1 MKKILFVFSAL
12 LAMSCAKEVALEAPE
27 CAKVPVTVGVL
38 QTKTTIDGYQISFS
52 GSEQMTLICEGMNAA
67 KISNDG
73 LEPNLFAGEFNA
85 VGQNKSEASFYAIYP
100 YVGVGQNGKEKGYL
114 PVAQNAPFDGAANFM
129 CSDKVVADYNEEAM
143 PELSM
148 SMNQLMG
155 ILKVTFTNSS
165 ADYQDDLV
173 KDVILTSSDQIVGNF
188 TIEFKD
194 GKPSPVFNGDDT
206 ACKRVISSY
215 VNPVKL
221 GLGQTHEVYLFV
233 NPIELHDAQLTIVTD
248 KHEFKRTA
256 AAAFT
261 VKQGDLTY
269 MDPMDVA
276 TAFQAAD
283 KDVKTLVLWG
293 DSYTNRGYETT
304 HVDRCNYAFHLQ
316 QMLGSGWKIYNGGCS
331 GDVTNTIAARQGGI
345 KMHVGE
351 NDFTIPADCTPVNVG
366 GVYSNKNYWFTDDT
380 YTQISRYGLVNP
392 CEIVVTD
399 AEGNEIAR
407 VEGNISHKGMSTNKT
422 ADFVTD
428 VTFTRT
434 TPGEAVKVPAKSQLV
449 TFAAKNL
456 RNPDLTI
463 IYMGQNGGFKSL
475 DILYSQYRAM
485 IDYAFPEGPEHYIV
499 LGFHNHN
506 TVTKW
511 NENNAYW
518 DFFGGPNG
526 FGVNEAEGRPVSRFV
541 NLYTEL
547 TGENYKDYLVMSGAA
562 LSQED
567 VCTEDID
574 YVSRGMIPFSYW
586 FSPYAN
592 DIHPNEYGAKAF
604 ATAVYKKIVELGYL
618 D

>member
-1 MKKILFVFSAL
+1 MKKILFVFSVL
-12 LAMSCAKEVALEAPE
+12 LAMSCAKEDALDTP
-27 CAKVPVTVGVL
+27 KVPVTVVVH

-67 KISNDG
+67 KVSNDG
-73 LEPNLFAGEFNA
+73 LEPNLFAGAFNA
-85 VGQNKSEASFYAIYP
+85 VGQNKADASFYAFYP
-100 YVGVGQNGKEKGYL
+100 YVGIGQNGKEKGWL

-129 CSDKVVADYNEEAM
+129 CSDKVVADYNEDAM

-148 SMNQLMG
+148 AMNQLMG

-165 ADYQDDLV
+165 ADYQNDLV
-173 KDVILTSSDQIVGNF
+173 KDVILTSSNQIVGNF
-188 TIEFKD
+188 TVEFND

-206 ACKRVISSY
+206 ACKRVISSF

-221 GLGQTHEVYLFV
+221 GLEQTHEVYLFV
-233 NPIELHDAQLTIVTD
+233 NPVELHDAQLTIITD

-256 AAAFT
+256 AAPFT
-261 VKQGDLTY
+261 VKQGDLTH

-276 TAFQAAD
+276 TAFQSAD

-399 AEGNEIAR
+399 SEGNEIAR

-422 ADFVTD
+422 ADFATD

-499 LGFHNHN
+499 LGFHNHD

-518 DFFGGPNG
+518 NFFGGPDG

-547 TGENYKDYLVMSGAA
+547 TGKNYKDYLVMSGAA
-562 LSQED
+562 ASQAD
-567 VCTEDID
+567 VCAEDID

-586 FSPYAN
+586 FNPHAN
-592 DIHPNEYGAKAF
+592 DIHPNEFGAKAF

-618 D
+618 K